1 MTRSNERT
9 ATTEAEIRREMERR
23 AAELWGESEAHNAHE
38 SVVSAAANVWRL
50 ANHLPDFEEEPGF
63 YF

>member
-1 MTRSNERT
+1 
-9 ATTEAEIRREMERR
+9 MERR